1 MHKGFGSNIVNS
13 YPAEVACRN
22 VADLRPELG
31 YLLGSN
37 IFLLFKSLEL
47 ALQELV
53 LRLRLENVLLVALI
67 PIVGELN
74 VRSLHH

>member
-37 IFLLFKSLEL
+37 IFLLFKSLYS
-47 ALQELV
+47 A
-53 LRLRLENVLLVALI
+53 
-67 PIVGELN
+67 
-74 VRSLHH
+74 